1 MHELSI
7 FDLALAFLLVAGNA
21 FFVAAEFAIVKV
33 RATRLEEM
41 ARSNLPGS
49 KVAQEVVGRLDEY
62 LSACQLGITLVSL
75 GLGWVGERAF
85 AGLYEPL
92 FAGLGGMAAPA
103 AHSAALATAF
113 VTITV
118 LHIVL
123 GELVPKSFAIRR
135 PGRIARW
142 SAPALKGFFIACYPA
157 LWLLNGLSLGILRL
171 LGVRQ
176 AHDTGISE
184 MELRILFAESFRKGV
199 ITSSEAEIMERA
211 TRFSDRTAR
220 DVMVPI
226 ERVVVWSLGRTVDE
240 NLDVA
245 RSEKHTRY
253 PVHDPDRR
261 DLVGVI
267 NIKALALLSDREAE
281 RVQESDVIKD
291 LLRVSADRR
300 IDAVLAQM
308 RRRHQHMAAVVGAE
322 GRAVGILTM
331 EDIIEEIFGEIEDEF
346 DEAPIASGTPSG
358 GSSSGGA
365 AAGGTLGGGGRPS
378 L

>member
-1 MHELSI
+1 LEPHSSP
-7 FDLALAFLLVAGNA
+7 FDLLLAFLLVAGNA

-33 RATRLEEM
+33 RLTRIEEM
-41 ARSNLPGS
+41 ARSGLPGS
-49 KVAQEVVGRLDEY
+49 KIAREVVGRLDEY

-85 AGLYEPL
+85 AGMYQPL
-92 FAGLGGMAAPA
+92 FAGFGRMAAPA

-135 PGRIARW
+135 PGRIARLA
-142 SAPALKGFFIACYPA
+142 APTLKGFFYVFYPA
-157 LWLLNGLSLGILRL
+157 LWLLNRASLGVLRL

-176 AHDTGISE
+176 SHDTGLSE
-184 MELRILFAESFRKGV
+184 TELRILFAESFKKGV

-220 DVMVPI
+220 DVMVPLDK
-226 ERVVVWSLGRTVDE
+226 VALWSLARTVDE

-245 RSEKHTRY
+245 RAEKHTRY
-253 PVHDPDRR
+253 PVWDPQRR
-261 DLVGVI
+261 DLAGVI
-267 NIKALALLSDREAE
+267 NIKALALLSDREAD
-281 RVQESDVIKD
+281 RVQESDVIKE
-291 LLRVSADRR
+291 LLRVPADRR

-308 RRRHQHMAAVVGAE
+308 RRRRQHMAAVVGID
-322 GRAVGILTM
+322 GHAVGVLTM

-346 DEAPIASGTPSG
+346 DENPLPAGAPAAPSH
-358 GSSSGGA
+358 
-365 AAGGTLGGGGRPS
+365 
-378 L
+378 

>member
-1 MHELSI
+1 VPSALNSL
-7 FDLALAFLLVAGNA
+7 DLLVAFLLVAGNA

-33 RATRLEEM
+33 RVTRIEEM
-41 ARSNLPGS
+41 ARSGLPGS
-49 KVAQEVVGRLDEY
+49 RVAREVVGRLDEY

-85 AGLYEPL
+85 AGLYQPL
-92 FAGLGGMAAPA
+92 FAGLGRMAEPA
-103 AHSAALATAF
+103 AHSAALASAF

-142 SAPALKGFFIACYPA
+142 SAPTLKVFFLIFYPA
-157 LWLLNGLSLGILRL
+157 LWCLNTASLGILRL

-176 AHDTGISE
+176 AHDTSISE
-184 MELRILFAESFRKGV
+184 TELRILFAESFQKGV

-211 TRFSDRTAR
+211 TRFSDRTVR
-220 DVMVPI
+220 DVMVPLD
-226 ERVVVWSLGRTVDE
+226 RVILWSLARTVDE
-240 NLDVA
+240 NLEVA

-253 PVHDPDRR
+253 PVWDPERR
-261 DLVGVI
+261 DLAGVI

-281 RVQESDVIKD
+281 RVQESDVIKE

-308 RRRHQHMAAVVGAE
+308 RRRRQHMAAVVGPE

-346 DEAPIASGTPSG
+346 DDVPL
-358 GSSSGGA
+358 
-365 AAGGTLGGGGRPS
+365 AGGTAGGGSAGGALGSGGRPP

>member
-1 MHELSI
+1 LDPHSSP
-7 FDLALAFLLVAGNA
+7 FDLLLAFLLVGGNA

-33 RATRLEEM
+33 RLTRIEEM
-41 ARSNLPGS
+41 ARSGLPGS
-49 KVAQEVVGRLDEY
+49 STAREVVGRLDEY

-85 AGLYEPL
+85 AGMYQPL
-92 FAGLGGMAAPA
+92 FAGLGRMAAPA
-103 AHSAALATAF
+103 AHSAALASAF

-135 PGRIARW
+135 PGRIARLA
-142 SAPALKGFFIACYPA
+142 APTLKAFFYVFYPA
-157 LWLLNGLSLGILRL
+157 LWLLNRASQGVLRL

-176 AHDTGISE
+176 SHDAGISE
-184 MELRILFAESFRKGV
+184 TELRILFAESFKKGV

-220 DVMVPI
+220 DVMVPLDK
-226 ERVVVWSLGRTVDE
+226 VALWSLARTVDE

-245 RSEKHTRY
+245 RAEKHTRY
-253 PVHDPDRR
+253 PVWDPQRR

-267 NIKALALLSDREAE
+267 NIKALALLSDREAD
-281 RVQESDVIKD
+281 RVQESDVIKE
-291 LLRVSADRR
+291 LLRVPADRR

-308 RRRHQHMAAVVGAE
+308 RRRRQHMAAVVGVDS
-322 GRAVGILTM
+322 RAVGLLTM

-346 DEAPIASGTPSG
+346 DENPLPAGAPAAPS
-358 GSSSGGA
+358 
-365 AAGGTLGGGGRPS
+365 R
-378 L
+378 